1 MSSPPL
7 PAEPVRG
14 ERTAEIVARLLSQ
27 AILDGDL
34 APGTRLREETLASVY
49 GVSRTPIR
57 EALILLG
64 SSGLIGL
71 APNRGATVLRL
82 TVDDIAEIYHLR
94 GLLESEAVSLATQ
107 RATPELI
114 GLLNRSCDRLAELHG
129 AAAGEQLRADMHF
142 HYGIAEAS
150 GSPRLYA
157 LIRQVSAIPE
167 GYRSSIPYSSQD
179 LTEAER
185 QHRAIAGALRNGR
198 CQEAAG
204 LMRSHVG
211 WAGQLAVRSLGDR
224 LGAGLAWPDQ
234 PERPDQQARPGR
246 SERSERPDQHVPPG
260 RSEPPDQHVPP
271 DQPERSERPDQ
282 HVPPGRSEPPDQHVP
297 PDQPERSERPDQHVP
312 PGRSEPPDQH
322 VPPGRPERP
331 DQRRAREMT

>member
-1 MSSPPL
+1 MSNPPL

-14 ERTAEIVARLLSQ
+14 ERTAEIVARRLSQ

-34 APGTRLREETLASVY
+34 VPGTRLREETLASVY

-64 SSGLIGL
+64 SSGLIGF

-114 GLLNRSCDRLAELHG
+114 GLLDGSCDRLAELHG
-129 AAAGEQLRADMHF
+129 AAAGEQLRAD
-142 HYGIAEAS
+142 E
-150 GSPRLYA
+150 
-157 LIRQVSAIPE
+157 
-167 GYRSSIPYSSQD
+167 D

-185 QHRAIAGALRNGR
+185 QHRAIAGALRDGR

-211 WAGQLAVRSLGDR
+211 WAGRLAVRSLGHR
-224 LGAGLAWPDQ
+224 LGAGLA
-234 PERPDQQARPGR
+234 
-246 SERSERPDQHVPPG
+246 RPDQHG
-260 RSEPPDQHVPP
+260 
-271 DQPERSERPDQ
+271 RPD
-282 HVPPGRSEPPDQHVP
+282 RS
-297 PDQPERSERPDQHVP
+297 
-312 PGRSEPPDQH
+312 G
-322 VPPGRPERP
+322 RP
-331 DQRRAREMT
+331 DQRRAGEMT

>member
-114 GLLNRSCDRLAELHG
+114 GLLDRSCDRLAELHG

-198 CQEAAG
+198 CQEAAA

-211 WAGQLAVRSLGDR
+211 WAGRLAVRSLGDR
-224 LGAGLAWPDQ
+224 LGAGLARPDQ
-234 PERPDQQARPGR
+234 PG
-246 SERSERPDQHVPPG
+246 RSERPDQQV
-260 RSEPPDQHVPP
+260 RP

-282 HVPPGRSEPPDQHVP
+282 HVPPGRSEPPDQHV
-297 PDQPERSERPDQHVP
+297 QPGRPEQPDQHV
-312 PGRSEPPDQH
+312 Q
-322 VPPGRPERP
+322 PGRPERP
-331 DQRRAREMT
+331 DQRRALEMT

>member
-114 GLLNRSCDRLAELHG
+114 GLLDGSCDRLAELHG

-167 GYRSSIPYSSQD
+167 GYRSSIPYSGQD

-198 CQEAAG
+198 CQEAAA

-211 WAGQLAVRSLGDR
+211 WAGRLAVRSLGDR
-224 LGAGLAWPDQ
+224 LGAGLARPDQ
-234 PERPDQQARPGR
+234 PG
-246 SERSERPDQHVPPG
+246 RSERPDQQV
-260 RSEPPDQHVPP
+260 Q
-271 DQPERSERPDQ
+271 
-282 HVPPGRSEPPDQHVP
+282 
-297 PDQPERSERPDQHVP
+297 
-312 PGRSEPPDQH
+312 
-322 VPPGRPERP
+322 PGRPERSDRP